1 MNNINKKKKLGQ
13 VFTPIEIAQ
22 FMSDLVSN
30 SQAKTVL
37 DPAVGQG
44 IFIDCLEKAKYQN
57 MNYTCYDIDK
67 EVIKEFRKNIS
78 APVNL
83 FIEDYL
89 SSFCENKF
97 DIIIC
102 NPPYNKFQQ
111 IPNRNKYIANFREWF
126 NIEMSS
132 YSNLCVYFL
141 IKSLHELT
149 ENGKCVYIIPYEFF
163 NTEYGIGVKKYLL
176 ESKRLKA
183 IYKFDS
189 TIKLFDDAITTSCIL
204 FFDGNQN
211 EKIDFIYIRS
221 IDELETKKFF
231 KVNTHSNSD
240 INPNGKWN
248 RYFSDE
254 KKFRSSKLVFF
265 KDIAQ
270 VKRGIATGNN
280 KFFCLSRDQVR
291 DLKISEESLV
301 RCVTKSA
308 DVERFIFTREDFA
321 RLEKQNKKVF
331 LFDGEKAK
339 SEYDSYYINYGK
351 AQRVYQGYLNSHKNP
366 WYALEK
372 RAPAPIWITVFS
384 RNKLKIIR
392 NESGVKNLTTF
403 HGIYFN
409 EKNEEY
415 INLFFCYL
423 LTPIGHEHLCINKR
437 DYGNGLNKFEPNDLT
452 NALILDLSMISLADR
467 RKILYC
473 YDQIKDQGV
482 TQEILEK
489 MNNIFLC
496 YV

>member
-1 MNNINKKKKLGQ
+1 M
-13 VFTPIEIAQ
+13 T
-22 FMSDLVSN
+22 
-30 SQAKTVL
+30 
-37 DPAVGQG
+37 
-44 IFIDCLEKAKYQN
+44 
-57 MNYTCYDIDK
+57 
-67 EVIKEFRKNIS
+67 
-78 APVNL
+78 
-83 FIEDYL
+83 
-89 SSFCENKF
+89 
-97 DIIIC
+97 
-102 NPPYNKFQQ
+102 
-111 IPNRNKYIANFREWF
+111 
-126 NIEMSS
+126 
-132 YSNLCVYFL
+132 
-141 IKSLHELT
+141 
-149 ENGKCVYIIPYEFF
+149 
-163 NTEYGIGVKKYLL
+163 
-176 ESKRLKA
+176 
-183 IYKFDS
+183 
-189 TIKLFDDAITTSCIL
+189 DAITTSCIL

-351 AQRVYQGYLNSHKNP
+351 AQRVDQGYLNSHKNP

-372 RAPAPIWITVFS
+372 RAPAPIW
-384 RNKLKIIR
+384 
-392 NESGVKNLTTF
+392 
-403 HGIYFN
+403 
-409 EKNEEY
+409 
-415 INLFFCYL
+415 
-423 LTPIGHEHLCINKR
+423 
-437 DYGNGLNKFEPNDLT
+437 
-452 NALILDLSMISLADR
+452 
-467 RKILYC
+467 
-473 YDQIKDQGV
+473 
-482 TQEILEK
+482 
-489 MNNIFLC
+489 
-496 YV
+496 